1 LQARQRES
9 GRLDQDVMVGAAVGE
24 GKMMDKESID
34 RWRHRMCQF
43 HHETQEGLGGFAAAI
58 VRSEDMLSLA
68 QSTDREAIAFANAAV
83 RWGAMIESGT
93 WQLCLACEYE
103 FRAAKFARA
112 FVFMLPICEKPTLAM
127 LVGVCEECSK
137 KDDGELLEI
146 AYQGCRQNWPSKEQ
160 DGCWQSLREYTSG
173 SS

>member
-1 LQARQRES
+1 
-9 GRLDQDVMVGAAVGE
+9 MVGAAVGE
-24 GKMMDKESID
+24 GKMVDKKSID
-34 RWRHRMCQF
+34 RWRHRMRQF

-68 QSTDREAIAFANAAV
+68 QSTDREAIAFTNAAV

-103 FRAAKFARA
+103 FRSAKFARA
-112 FVFMLPICEKPTLAM
+112 FVFMLPICEEPTMAM

-146 AYQGCRQNWPSKEQ
+146 AYQGCRQIGLAKNKM
-160 DGCWQSLREYTSG
+160 DVGRA
-173 SS
+173 